1 MNIEKIGKYIATLRK
16 KQKLTQKELAEKLN
30 VTDKAVSKW
39 ENGRCMPD
47 VSLFE
52 PLCAILNITVSDLLN
67 GEKIKNDNSID
78 VTDKLLI
85 RTIDYSNKKV
95 SKIKKKYLII
105 TILIFISM
113 CVVMFISDYN
123 NVLRGEKTDYM
134 LKIYGS
140 NSKDIYIGF
149 GYKMIRYKNSN
160 DSFEDNIKFGF
171 YIFSWNVSPPII
183 TPPSLSVIN
192 KRNRILTQIGSY
204 CIKTVNNGLEVNTC
218 SDAIPLTKIKY
229 SQYLDAS
236 FNDIIS
242 INNDTIKIHDVTL
255 YSTENNK
262 PIDIEIDSDE
272 YSFVVPNIKG
282 TFYVKLDT
290 LSEIGTC
297 WYSFKLDIK

>member
-1 MNIEKIGKYIATLRK
+1 
-16 KQKLTQKELAEKLN
+16 
-30 VTDKAVSKW
+30 
-39 ENGRCMPD
+39 
-47 VSLFE
+47 
-52 PLCAILNITVSDLLN
+52 
-67 GEKIKNDNSID
+67 
-78 VTDKLLI
+78 
-85 RTIDYSNKKV
+85 
-95 SKIKKKYLII
+95 
-105 TILIFISM
+105 
-113 CVVMFISDYN
+113 
-123 NVLRGEKTDYM
+123 
-134 LKIYGS
+134 
-140 NSKDIYIGF
+140 
-149 GYKMIRYKNSN
+149 MIRYKNSN

-229 SQYLDAS
+229 SQYLEAS